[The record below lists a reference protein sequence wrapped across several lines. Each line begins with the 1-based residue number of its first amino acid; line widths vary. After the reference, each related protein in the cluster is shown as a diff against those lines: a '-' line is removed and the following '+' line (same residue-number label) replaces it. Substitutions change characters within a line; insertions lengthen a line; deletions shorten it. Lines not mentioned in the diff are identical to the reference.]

1 MAQAAYRA
9 CYLDSA
15 TCSVANGLDSEGLTL
30 RDSLNPDACLH
41 HALSCYAQSVQREA
55 QSPSLQGLTD
65 SHFHTLAMAD
75 KGTDPV
81 SATKK
86 CKQAGMAEM
95 IEIGLDPNDLAKRR
109 ALLNGIEGVY
119 FSSGFSP
126 AHAVNDN
133 WRQRIDMLKA
143 QAKSGAIAAIG
154 ELGLDWYRNHG
165 TPASQIAL
173 MEAQLEIAGTARLPV
188 IIHNRD
194 ADIETLNLLKTA
206 ALPAA
211 GIMHCFSS
219 DYSMAAKCID
229 LGYLISFA
237 GNVTYKNADA
247 IREAARKIPT
257 EFLLVET
264 DAPFLSPQPVRGKV
278 NTPEY
283 IRYTYDVIAEL
294 RETSV
299 HEMAEQVRD
308 NLRRFINSQE

>member
-1 MAQAAYRA
+1 
-9 CYLDSA
+9 
-15 TCSVANGLDSEGLTL
+15 
-30 RDSLNPDACLH
+30 
-41 HALSCYAQSVQREA
+41 
-55 QSPSLQGLTD
+55 
-65 SHFHTLAMAD
+65 
-75 KGTDPV
+75 
-81 SATKK
+81 
-86 CKQAGMAEM
+86 M
-95 IEIGLDPNDLAKRR
+95 IEIGLDPNDLDTRG

-126 AHAVNDN
+126 AHAVNDD
-133 WRQRIDMLKA
+133 WRRRIGMLKA

-165 TPASQIAL
+165 TPEAQIAL
-173 MEAQLEIAGTARLPV
+173 MEAQLEIAGTEGLPV

-194 ADIETLNLLKTA
+194 ADIETLDLLKTA

-219 DYSMAAKCID
+219 DYSMAARCID

-247 IREAARKIPT
+247 IREAARKIPA

-294 RETSV
+294 RKTSV
-299 HEMAEQVRD
+299 HKMAEQVRD
-308 NLRRFINSQE
+308 NIRRVVNSRE